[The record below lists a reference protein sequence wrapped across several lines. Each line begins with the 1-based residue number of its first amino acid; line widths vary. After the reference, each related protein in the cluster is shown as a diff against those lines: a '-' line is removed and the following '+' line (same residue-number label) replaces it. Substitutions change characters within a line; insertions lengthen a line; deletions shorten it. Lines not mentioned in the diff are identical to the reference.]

1 MDEDEDG
8 DGDENGEDDEDGVGT
23 RMGMGMET
31 RMGIKM
37 RMGLGMGMR
46 MRMGM
51 GMGMKRKWNG
61 DLTFTYFPLLSS
73 FFFHLFTYPSFLLC
87 FYFLF
92 ESSAEGLPPPHPLLS
107 MPLGVAAF

>member
-31 RMGIKM
+31 RMGMKM
-37 RMGLGMGMR
+37 RIGLGMGMR
-46 MRMGM
+46 MRM

>member
-37 RMGLGMGMR
+37 RIGLGMGMR
-46 MRMGM
+46 MRM

-92 ESSAEGLPPPHPLLS
+92 ESSAEGLPPPHPFLS

>member
-37 RMGLGMGMR
+37 RIGLGMGMR
-46 MRMGM
+46 MRM